1 MGRRTQSE
9 KLPARWAPNHAAETP
24 EFDAGGFT
32 RAFVRVN
39 AGGSTFNNDTRTYM
53 SLQASPTARGN
64 TADWYDIYHADRHG
78 SGFRSLDTKINVIDS
93 DFSSAS
99 PAIAVGDRIVLE
111 VPFSLHYDTSTV
123 PSIAANAQTVMEQN
137 AGSACVP
144 SRVRLKNLG
153 PTSPNGQPSY
163 LSVFFEGHQRR
174 R

>member
-9 KLPARWAPNHAAETP
+9 KLPARWAPYPAETP

-39 AGGSTFNNDTRTYM
+39 VGGSFAPRVFM

-64 TADWYDIYHADRHG
+64 TADWYDIYHAARNFA
-78 SGFRSLDTKINVIDS
+78 GFRSLDTDINVIDS
-93 DFSSAS
+93 DFISAS
-99 PAIAVGDRIVLE
+99 PAIGAGDRIVLE
-111 VPFSLHYDTSTV
+111 VPFSLHYDASTV
-123 PSIAANAQTVMEQN
+123 PVINATNQQVMEQN

-153 PTSPNGQPSY
+153 PTSPNGTPSW
-163 LSVFFEGHQRR
+163 LSVIFEGHQRR